1 LAKYVKK
8 STGFK
13 VNDEGYIVED
23 QNLKPRHE
31 HGTAIAMI
39 IRDICENVEFISV
52 NILNERLT
60 TDGRVLIHAFREAL
74 SYKPDIIHLSLGT
87 TRWRYKFPLK
97 RLVKEATGKD
107 VVIVSAAN
115 NQGIKSYPA
124 FIKGV
129 VGVKGYRLINKS
141 EFFYENNFFYAPIG
155 TKNISG
161 ISELEHGD
169 KEIGNSM
176 AAAYITGHIAMKYDL
191 KSTKGIE
198 DFIEKIKLLSIEK
211 ECLNEYK

>member
-1 LAKYVKK
+1 MK

-23 QNLKPRHE
+23 KSLKARHE

-74 SYKPDIIHLSLGT
+74 LYKPDIIHLSLGT
-87 TRWRYKFPLK
+87 TRWRYKLPLK
-97 RLVKEATGKD
+97 KLVKKATKNG
-107 VVIVSAAN
+107 VIIVSAAN
-115 NQGIKSYPA
+115 NEGIKSYPA

-129 VGVKGYRLINKS
+129 VGVKGYSAINKTD
-141 EFFYENNFFYAPIG
+141 FFYNDGFFNAPMG
-155 TKNISG
+155 TKNIRG
-161 ISELEHGD
+161 ISELEHSD
-169 KEIGNSM
+169 RAVGNSM
-176 AAAYITGHIAMKYDL
+176 AAAYITGHIAMNYNRQ
-191 KSTKGIE
+191 STEGVE
-198 DFIEKIKLLSIEK
+198 DFIEKIKLLSIKK